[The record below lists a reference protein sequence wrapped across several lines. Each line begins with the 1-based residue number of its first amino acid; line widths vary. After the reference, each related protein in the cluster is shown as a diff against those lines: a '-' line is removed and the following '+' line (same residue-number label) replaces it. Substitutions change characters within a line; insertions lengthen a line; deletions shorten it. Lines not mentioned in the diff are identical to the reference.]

1 MGKIAV
7 SVVDPDGD
15 LFGVHGDLHPLPLA
29 VGDHRECGVGRS
41 NFAERVLVH
50 VAAQHQIDTRT
61 VEDRQELLRHIQIA
75 VPCVLDLRG
84 NMVEDDPS
92 FGVLPLIT
100 LHHALEPF
108 GLLVQIRLRAEPSLV
123 LDVAV
128 HLVLAAVQHQEQ
140 ELAIFEGVVGAVLR
154 EVEIFRDPQRVPAS
168 ELVVAAGHEERS
180 LVGEQVAGRDR
191 SVPDDLLAVGQVGGH
206 VSVEQNEV
214 ELLVLLLVRE
224 QSAQ

>member
-1 MGKIAV
+1 M
-7 SVVDPDGD
+7 
-15 LFGVHGDLHPLPLA
+15 
-29 VGDHRECGVGRS
+29 
-41 NFAERVLVH
+41 
-50 VAAQHQIDTRT
+50 AAQHQIDTRT

-128 HLVLAAVQHQEQ
+128 HLVLAAVHHKEE
-140 ELAIFEGVVGAVLR
+140 ELAVLERVVRSVLR
-154 EVEIFRDPQRVPAS
+154 EVKIFRDPEGVPAS
-168 ELVVAAGHEERS
+168 ELVVAADHEERG
-180 LVGEQVAGRDR
+180 LVGEQVAGRLEV
-191 SVPDDLLAVGQVGGH
+191 VPDDLLAVGQVGGH

-214 ELLVLLLVRE
+214 ELLVLLLVSE

>member
-1 MGKIAV
+1 M
-7 SVVDPDGD
+7 
-15 LFGVHGDLHPLPLA
+15 
-29 VGDHRECGVGRS
+29 
-41 NFAERVLVH
+41 
-50 VAAQHQIDTRT
+50 AAQHQIDTRT

-128 HLVLAAVQHQEQ
+128 HLVLAAVQHQKQ
-140 ELAIFEGVVGAVLR
+140 ELAIFKGVVGAVLR
-154 EVEIFRDPQRVPAS
+154 EVEIFRDPEGLLAS
-168 ELVVAAGHEERS
+168 VLVVAAGHKQRS
-180 LVGEQVAGRDR
+180 LGREEVAGRRGTPVSGEVLPAHESGQRGAPVSGKALPAHEASQRGAPVSGEALPAHEAGQLGTPVSGKALPAHEAISERGLGR
-191 SVPDDLLAVGQVGGH
+191 SAF
-206 VSVEQNEV
+206 
-214 ELLVLLLVRE
+214 
-224 QSAQ
+224 